1 MFMDTAATLL
11 NAMKVSIS
19 EIFET
24 MFYMPVEFEE
34 KADLESV
41 IKSSS
46 FMVSHLSFTGP
57 VKGKFVVLLPVSLLR
72 FMAAGFMGTDESE
85 VNHEEMT
92 GTITE
97 ITNMIAGN
105 TLTFV
110 GGDFHLDLPELDAQG
125 KADQQQEKLA
135 ENPSA
140 SRQVFVKTLNG
151 ILGVRFYIF

>member
-1 MFMDTAATLL
+1 MDATATLL

-34 KADLESV
+34 KADLEAV

-46 FMVSHLSFTGP
+46 FMASHLSFTGP
-57 VKGKFVVLLPVSLLR
+57 MAGKFVVMLPVPLLR
-72 FMAAGFMGTDESE
+72 FMAAGFMGTDES
-85 VNHEEMT
+85 VVSHDEMT

-110 GGDFHLDLPELDAQG
+110 GGDFHLDLPELDPPRS
-125 KADQQQEKLA
+125 A
-135 ENPSA
+135 EAGSVETA
-140 SRQVFVKTLNG
+140 SSRRVFVKTLNG
-151 ILGVRFYIF
+151 IICVRFYLF